1 MVGAPIVFETE
12 YEFPRVI
19 VWDALIDPDLVSG
32 WLAEASIV
40 PEVGGEY
47 TLRRLH
53 LVGHPQS
60 FGRISLLEPAERL
73 DVEMSNG
80 RLSFELVEIA
90 GGSRGTSTRLR
101 VRVENDVEPAFE
113 ARTKADWLVNL
124 EQLEQLLRGHPV
136 DWANWDRDHHAAW
149 SRYLDTAGH
158 SSA

>member
-1 MVGAPIVFETE
+1 MVFESE

-32 WLAEASIV
+32 WLAEAKIV

-53 LVGHPQS
+53 LVGRPQS
-60 FGRISLLEPAERL
+60 FGRISVLLPAERL
-73 DVEMSNG
+73 DIETSNAG
-80 RLSFELVEIA
+80 RVSFELFEIE

-101 VRVENDVEPAFE
+101 VKVENDVEPAFD
-113 ARTKADWLVNL
+113 ARTKADWLMNL

-149 SRYLDTAGH
+149 SHYLDTARH

>member
-1 MVGAPIVFETE
+1 
-12 YEFPRVI
+12 
-19 VWDALIDPDLVSG
+19 
-32 WLAEASIV
+32 
-40 PEVGGEY
+40 
-47 TLRRLH
+47 
-53 LVGHPQS
+53 
-60 FGRISLLEPAERL
+60 
-73 DVEMSNG
+73 
-80 RLSFELVEIA
+80 
-90 GGSRGTSTRLR
+90 